1 MSRRNRKDKVK
12 DSEADVTSV
21 SESGV
26 FDDVTDNGSTYDD
39 ISLDSFSSKTVVF
52 EQIVTDGE
60 KKEESTKSGK
70 KKNIPNPFKSIG
82 ENLKKNLRESKNS
95 KASVRESISE
105 DFDSDNTEEEALS
118 GVSDEACIDEA
129 AKVTSDKSGEEVEST
144 HRHHHHHHHSHS
156 DTSKGEEEKSDSES
170 SHHHHHSHSST
181 SKGENEKSDSESGHH
196 HHHSHSS
203 TSESENKKSDRK
215 SRRSRH
221 RKSKNENKDES
232 KSESEIS
239 EDESLA
245 ESESSAENESIAES
259 SISESQIVSGNESI
273 AENNTAESRIAE
285 NESVVENDTTESEN
299 VGKDSDSKS
308 DRQHHR
314 HHSRKNESDNEKS
327 DSEKSS
333 HSHHH
338 SSSSKSESKSE
349 SSHHHSSSSSNGES
363 KSNSDNKSSHH
374 HHSSESGSSSHH
386 HHHHHHSSKESDH
399 EYEVSYGKYNFSVNP
414 DEEDV
419 PVAKYR
425 KISKRKQEQEKKKKE
440 LEKKKKPKSK
450 AFIIFMRIGIT
461 VVSILLVI
469 VISLVVMIVM
479 GKNSLLE
486 DNQNVRVK
494 LPASVE
500 MYDDYIIYKG
510 HKYKYNENVATVLF
524 SGIDKKT
531 KEHNEE
537 IFGTAGQADS
547 IFVLALDTS
556 TGSYKLM
563 ALSRDSMVDVNICD
577 AAGNFKGTQKMQICL
592 AHAYGDGEETSNL
605 NLKRS
610 ISRLFFGI
618 PVNAYMSVD
627 LDIIPILNDDVG
639 GVTVTVI
646 EDLTNWNPIFKK
658 GETIT
663 LHGTQAETYVRA
675 RDVTGDENQNNL
687 RMDRQKSYIDGFVDN
702 AITMTRKDFS
712 TPLMLYNDVA
722 DYSRTDID
730 ATKISYLAS
739 VFLQRGFSSDEDLV
753 KIPGKT
759 VMGEKYA
766 EYHVDTEA
774 FFDIIIQAYYIRID

>member
-1 MSRRNRKDKVK
+1 MNLRNRKDKVA

-21 SESGV
+21 SGGGI
-26 FDDVTDNGSTYDD
+26 FDDVTDSNSTDDD

-52 EQIVTDGE
+52 EKILANGE
-60 KKEESTKSGK
+60 IKEESKKSSNK
-70 KKNIPNPFKSIG
+70 KSIQNPFKSIG
-82 ENLKKNLRESKNS
+82 ENLKKNLSESKNS

-105 DFDSDNTEEEALS
+105 DFDGDSTEEVS
-118 GVSDEACIDEA
+118 GRVSDKAFIDETAKA
-129 AKVTSDKSGEEVEST
+129 ASDTSGEEAKST
-144 HRHHHHHHHSHS
+144 HHHHHHRHHSHS
-156 DTSKGEEEKSDSES
+156 STSEDENKKSDSES

-181 SKGENEKSDSESGHH
+181 GEGEADTRNEAEIKKNESIESSSEIESVENVSSAESTAVESKIAENV
-196 HHHSHSS
+196 SS
-203 TSESENKKSDRK
+203 NEAERG
-215 SRRSRH
+215 
-221 RKSKNENKDES
+221 KNENTKEIKSESHHRS
-232 KSESEIS
+232 KSES
-239 EDESLA
+239 
-245 ESESSAENESIAES
+245 
-259 SISESQIVSGNESI
+259 
-273 AENNTAESRIAE
+273 
-285 NESVVENDTTESEN
+285 
-299 VGKDSDSKS
+299 DSKKS
-308 DRQHHR
+308 DG
-314 HHSRKNESDNEKS
+314 EKS
-327 DSEKSS
+327 G

-338 SSSSKSESKSE
+338 SSGSE
-349 SSHHHSSSSSNGES
+349 SS
-363 KSNSDNKSSHH
+363 SHH
-374 HHSSESGSSSHH
+374 HH

-425 KISKRKQEQEKKKKE
+425 KISKRKQEQEKRKQE

-450 AFIIFMRIGIT
+450 AFIIFMRVGIT
-461 VVSILLVI
+461 VVSILLVV
-469 VISLVVMIVM
+469 VISLVVMINM

-486 DNQNVRVK
+486 DNQDLRVK
-494 LPASVE
+494 VPASVE

-510 HKYKYNENVATVLF
+510 HKYKYNENVATILF

-592 AHAYGDGEETSNL
+592 AHAYGDGAETSNL

-627 LDIIPILNDDVG
+627 LDVIPILNDDVG
-639 GVTVTVI
+639 GVTVTVM
-646 EDLTNWNPIFKK
+646 EDLTSWNPIFRK

-663 LHGTQAETYVRA
+663 LWGTQAETYVRA

-687 RMDRQKSYIDGFVDN
+687 RMERQKSYIDGFVDN
-702 AITMTRKDFS
+702 AITLTRKDFS

>member
-1 MSRRNRKDKVK
+1 MNLRNRKDKVA

-21 SESGV
+21 SGGGI
-26 FDDVTDNGSTYDD
+26 FDDVTDSNSTDDD

-52 EQIVTDGE
+52 EKILANGE
-60 KKEESTKSGK
+60 IKEESKKSSNK
-70 KKNIPNPFKSIG
+70 KSIQNPFKSIG
-82 ENLKKNLRESKNS
+82 ENLKKNLSESKNS

-105 DFDSDNTEEEALS
+105 DFDGDSTEEVS
-118 GVSDEACIDEA
+118 GRVSDKAFIDETAKA
-129 AKVTSDKSGEEVEST
+129 ASDTSGEEAKST
-144 HRHHHHHHHSHS
+144 HHHHHHRHHSHS
-156 DTSKGEEEKSDSES
+156 STSEDENKKSDSES

-181 SKGENEKSDSESGHH
+181 GEGEADTRNEAEIKKNESIESSSEIESVENVSSAESTAVESKIAENV
-196 HHHSHSS
+196 SS
-203 TSESENKKSDRK
+203 NEAERG
-215 SRRSRH
+215 
-221 RKSKNENKDES
+221 KNENTKEIKSESHHRS
-232 KSESEIS
+232 KSES
-239 EDESLA
+239 
-245 ESESSAENESIAES
+245 
-259 SISESQIVSGNESI
+259 
-273 AENNTAESRIAE
+273 
-285 NESVVENDTTESEN
+285 
-299 VGKDSDSKS
+299 DSK
-308 DRQHHR
+308 
-314 HHSRKNESDNEKS
+314 KS
-327 DSEKSS
+327 DGEKSS
-333 HSHHH
+333 RSRHH
-338 SSSSKSESKSE
+338 SSSSKSESDSKKSDGE
-349 SSHHHSSSSSNGES
+349 KSGHSHHHSSGSES
-363 KSNSDNKSSHH
+363 SSHH
-374 HHSSESGSSSHH
+374 HH

-425 KISKRKQEQEKKKKE
+425 KISKRKQEQEKRKQE

-450 AFIIFMRIGIT
+450 AFIIFMRVGIT
-461 VVSILLVI
+461 VVSILLVV
-469 VISLVVMIVM
+469 VISLVVMINM

-486 DNQNVRVK
+486 DNQDLRVK
-494 LPASVE
+494 VPASVE

-510 HKYKYNENVATVLF
+510 HKYKYNENVATILF

-592 AHAYGDGEETSNL
+592 AHAYGDGAETSNL

-627 LDIIPILNDDVG
+627 LDVIPILNDDVG
-639 GVTVTVI
+639 GVTVTVM
-646 EDLTNWNPIFKK
+646 EDLTSWNPIFRK

-663 LHGTQAETYVRA
+663 LWGTQAETYVRA

-687 RMDRQKSYIDGFVDN
+687 RMERQKSYIDGFVDN
-702 AITMTRKDFS
+702 AIALTRKDFS

>member
-1 MSRRNRKDKVK
+1 MNLRNRKDKVA

-21 SESGV
+21 SGGGI
-26 FDDVTDNGSTYDD
+26 FDDVTDSNSTDDD

-52 EQIVTDGE
+52 EKILANGE
-60 KKEESTKSGK
+60 IKEESKKSSNK
-70 KKNIPNPFKSIG
+70 KSIQNPFKSIG
-82 ENLKKNLRESKNS
+82 ENLKKNLSESKNS

-105 DFDSDNTEEEALS
+105 DFDGDSTEEVS
-118 GVSDEACIDEA
+118 GRVSDKAFIDETAKA
-129 AKVTSDKSGEEVEST
+129 ASDTSGEEAKST
-144 HRHHHHHHHSHS
+144 HHHHHHRHHSHS
-156 DTSKGEEEKSDSES
+156 STSEDENKKSDSES

-181 SKGENEKSDSESGHH
+181 GEGEADTRNEAEIKKNESIESSSEIESVENVSSAESTAVESKIAENV
-196 HHHSHSS
+196 SS
-203 TSESENKKSDRK
+203 NEAERG
-215 SRRSRH
+215 
-221 RKSKNENKDES
+221 KNENTKEIKSESHHRS
-232 KSESEIS
+232 KSES
-239 EDESLA
+239 
-245 ESESSAENESIAES
+245 
-259 SISESQIVSGNESI
+259 
-273 AENNTAESRIAE
+273 
-285 NESVVENDTTESEN
+285 
-299 VGKDSDSKS
+299 DSKKS
-308 DRQHHR
+308 DGEKSSRSR
-314 HHSRKNESDNEKS
+314 HHSSSSKSES
-327 DSEKSS
+327 DSEKSNGEKS
-333 HSHHH
+333 SRSHHH
-338 SSSSKSESKSE
+338 SSSSKSESDSKKSDGE
-349 SSHHHSSSSSNGES
+349 KSGHSHHHSSGSES
-363 KSNSDNKSSHH
+363 SSHH
-374 HHSSESGSSSHH
+374 HH

-425 KISKRKQEQEKKKKE
+425 KISKRKQEQEKRKQE

-450 AFIIFMRIGIT
+450 AFIIFMRVGIT
-461 VVSILLVI
+461 VVSILLVV
-469 VISLVVMIVM
+469 VISLVVMINM

-486 DNQNVRVK
+486 DNQDLRVK
-494 LPASVE
+494 VPASVE

-510 HKYKYNENVATVLF
+510 HKYKYNENVATILF

-592 AHAYGDGEETSNL
+592 AHAYGDGAETSNL

-639 GVTVTVI
+639 GVTVTVM
-646 EDLTNWNPIFKK
+646 EDLTSWNPIFRK

-663 LHGTQAETYVRA
+663 LWGTQAETYVRA

-687 RMDRQKSYIDGFVDN
+687 RMERQKSYIDGFVDN
-702 AITMTRKDFS
+702 AITLTRKDFS

>member
-1 MSRRNRKDKVK
+1 MNLRNRKDKVA

-21 SESGV
+21 SGGGI
-26 FDDVTDNGSTYDD
+26 FDDVTDSNSTDDD

-52 EQIVTDGE
+52 EKILANGE
-60 KKEESTKSGK
+60 IKEESKKSSNK
-70 KKNIPNPFKSIG
+70 KSIQNPFKSIG
-82 ENLKKNLRESKNS
+82 ENLKKNLSESKNS

-105 DFDSDNTEEEALS
+105 DFDGDSTEEVS
-118 GVSDEACIDEA
+118 GRVSDKAFIDETAKA
-129 AKVTSDKSGEEVEST
+129 ASDTSGEEAKST
-144 HRHHHHHHHSHS
+144 HHHHHHRHHSHS
-156 DTSKGEEEKSDSES
+156 STSEDENKKSDSES

-181 SKGENEKSDSESGHH
+181 GEGEADTRNEAEIKKNESIESSSEIESVENVSSAESTAVESKIAENV
-196 HHHSHSS
+196 SS
-203 TSESENKKSDRK
+203 NEAERG
-215 SRRSRH
+215 
-221 RKSKNENKDES
+221 KNENTKEIKSESHHRS
-232 KSESEIS
+232 KSES
-239 EDESLA
+239 
-245 ESESSAENESIAES
+245 
-259 SISESQIVSGNESI
+259 
-273 AENNTAESRIAE
+273 
-285 NESVVENDTTESEN
+285 
-299 VGKDSDSKS
+299 DSKKS
-308 DRQHHR
+308 DGEKSSRSR
-314 HHSRKNESDNEKS
+314 HHSSSSKSES
-327 DSEKSS
+327 DSEKSNGEKS
-333 HSHHH
+333 SRSHHH
-338 SSSSKSESKSE
+338 SSSSKSESDSKKSDGE
-349 SSHHHSSSSSNGES
+349 KSGHSHHHSSGSES
-363 KSNSDNKSSHH
+363 SSHH
-374 HHSSESGSSSHH
+374 HH

-425 KISKRKQEQEKKKKE
+425 KISKRKQEQEKRKQE

-450 AFIIFMRIGIT
+450 AFIIFMRAGIT
-461 VVSILLVI
+461 VVSILLVV
-469 VISLVVMIVM
+469 VISLVVMINM

-486 DNQNVRVK
+486 DNQDLRVK
-494 LPASVE
+494 VPASVE

-510 HKYKYNENVATVLF
+510 HKYKYNENVATILF

-592 AHAYGDGEETSNL
+592 AHAYGDGAETSNL

-627 LDIIPILNDDVG
+627 LDVIPILNDDVG
-639 GVTVTVI
+639 GVTVTVM
-646 EDLTNWNPIFKK
+646 EDLTSWNPIFRK

-663 LHGTQAETYVRA
+663 LWGTQAETYVRA

-687 RMDRQKSYIDGFVDN
+687 RMERQKSYIDGFVDN
-702 AITMTRKDFS
+702 AITLTRKDFS

>member
-1 MSRRNRKDKVK
+1 MNLRNRKDKVA

-21 SESGV
+21 SGGGI
-26 FDDVTDNGSTYDD
+26 FDDVTDSNSTDDD

-52 EQIVTDGE
+52 EKILANGE
-60 KKEESTKSGK
+60 IKEESKKSSNK
-70 KKNIPNPFKSIG
+70 KSIQNPFKSIG
-82 ENLKKNLRESKNS
+82 ENLKKNLSESKNS
-95 KASVRESISE
+95 KVSVRESISE
-105 DFDSDNTEEEALS
+105 DFDGDSTEEVS
-118 GVSDEACIDEA
+118 GRVSDKAFIDETAKA
-129 AKVTSDKSGEEVEST
+129 ASDTSGEEAKST
-144 HRHHHHHHHSHS
+144 HHHHHHRHHSHS
-156 DTSKGEEEKSDSES
+156 STSEDENKKSDSES

-181 SKGENEKSDSESGHH
+181 GEGEADTRNEAEIKKNESIESSSEIESVENVSSAESTAVESKIAENV
-196 HHHSHSS
+196 SS
-203 TSESENKKSDRK
+203 NEAERG
-215 SRRSRH
+215 
-221 RKSKNENKDES
+221 KNENTKEIKSESHHRS
-232 KSESEIS
+232 KSES
-239 EDESLA
+239 
-245 ESESSAENESIAES
+245 
-259 SISESQIVSGNESI
+259 
-273 AENNTAESRIAE
+273 
-285 NESVVENDTTESEN
+285 
-299 VGKDSDSKS
+299 DSKKS
-308 DRQHHR
+308 DGEKSSRSR
-314 HHSRKNESDNEKS
+314 HHSSSSKSES
-327 DSEKSS
+327 DSEKSNGEKS
-333 HSHHH
+333 SRSHHH
-338 SSSSKSESKSE
+338 SSSSKSESDSKKSDGE
-349 SSHHHSSSSSNGES
+349 KSGHSHHHSSGSES
-363 KSNSDNKSSHH
+363 SSHH
-374 HHSSESGSSSHH
+374 HH

-425 KISKRKQEQEKKKKE
+425 KISKRKQEQEKRKQE

-450 AFIIFMRIGIT
+450 AFIIFMRAGIT
-461 VVSILLVI
+461 VVSILLVV
-469 VISLVVMIVM
+469 VISLVVMINM

-486 DNQNVRVK
+486 DNQDLRVK
-494 LPASVE
+494 VPASVE

-510 HKYKYNENVATVLF
+510 HKYKYNENVATILF

-592 AHAYGDGEETSNL
+592 AHAYGDGAETSNL

-627 LDIIPILNDDVG
+627 LDVIPILNDDVG
-639 GVTVTVI
+639 GVTVTVM
-646 EDLTNWNPIFKK
+646 EDLTSWNPIFRK

-663 LHGTQAETYVRA
+663 LWGTQAETYVRA

-687 RMDRQKSYIDGFVDN
+687 RMERQKSYIDGFVDN
-702 AITMTRKDFS
+702 AITLTRKDFS

>member
-1 MSRRNRKDKVK
+1 MNLRNRKDKVA

-21 SESGV
+21 SGGGI
-26 FDDVTDNGSTYDD
+26 FDDVTDSNSTDDD

-52 EQIVTDGE
+52 EKILANGE
-60 KKEESTKSGK
+60 IKEESQKSSNK
-70 KKNIPNPFKSIG
+70 KSIQNPFKSIG
-82 ENLKKNLRESKNS
+82 ENLKKNLSESKNS
-95 KASVRESISE
+95 KVSVRESISE
-105 DFDSDNTEEEALS
+105 DFDGDSTEEVS
-118 GVSDEACIDEA
+118 GRVSDKAFIDETAKA
-129 AKVTSDKSGEEVEST
+129 ASDTSGEEAKST
-144 HRHHHHHHHSHS
+144 HHHHHHRHHSHS
-156 DTSKGEEEKSDSES
+156 STSEDENKKSDSES

-181 SKGENEKSDSESGHH
+181 GEGEADTRNEAEIKKNESIESSSEIESVENVSSAESTAVESKIAENV
-196 HHHSHSS
+196 SS
-203 TSESENKKSDRK
+203 NEAERG
-215 SRRSRH
+215 
-221 RKSKNENKDES
+221 KNENTKEIKSESHHRS
-232 KSESEIS
+232 KSES
-239 EDESLA
+239 
-245 ESESSAENESIAES
+245 
-259 SISESQIVSGNESI
+259 
-273 AENNTAESRIAE
+273 
-285 NESVVENDTTESEN
+285 
-299 VGKDSDSKS
+299 DSKKS
-308 DRQHHR
+308 DGEKSSRSR
-314 HHSRKNESDNEKS
+314 HHSSSSKSES
-327 DSEKSS
+327 DSEKSNGEKS
-333 HSHHH
+333 SRSHHH
-338 SSSSKSESKSE
+338 SSSSKSESDSKKSDGE
-349 SSHHHSSSSSNGES
+349 KSGHSHHHSSGSES
-363 KSNSDNKSSHH
+363 SSHH
-374 HHSSESGSSSHH
+374 HH

-425 KISKRKQEQEKKKKE
+425 KISKRKQEQEKRKQE

-450 AFIIFMRIGIT
+450 AFIIFMRAGIT
-461 VVSILLVI
+461 VVSILLVV
-469 VISLVVMIVM
+469 VISLVVMINM

-486 DNQNVRVK
+486 DNQDLRVK
-494 LPASVE
+494 VPASVE

-510 HKYKYNENVATVLF
+510 HKYKYNENVATILF
-524 SGIDKKT
+524 SCIDKKT

-592 AHAYGDGEETSNL
+592 AHAYGDGAETSNL

-627 LDIIPILNDDVG
+627 LDVIPILNDDVG
-639 GVTVTVI
+639 GVTVTVM
-646 EDLTNWNPIFKK
+646 EDLTSWNPIFRK

-663 LHGTQAETYVRA
+663 LWGTQAETYVRA

-687 RMDRQKSYIDGFVDN
+687 RMERQKSYIDGFVDN
-702 AITMTRKDFS
+702 AITLTRKDFS

>member
-1 MSRRNRKDKVK
+1 MNLRNRKDKVA

-21 SESGV
+21 SGGGI
-26 FDDVTDNGSTYDD
+26 FDDVTDSNSTDDD

-52 EQIVTDGE
+52 EKILANGE
-60 KKEESTKSGK
+60 IKEESKKSSNK
-70 KKNIPNPFKSIG
+70 KSIQNPFKSIG
-82 ENLKKNLRESKNS
+82 ENLKKNLSESKNS

-105 DFDSDNTEEEALS
+105 DFDGDSTEEVS
-118 GVSDEACIDEA
+118 GRVSDKAFIDETAKA
-129 AKVTSDKSGEEVEST
+129 ASDTSGEEAKST
-144 HRHHHHHHHSHS
+144 HHHHHHRHHSHS
-156 DTSKGEEEKSDSES
+156 STSEDENKKSDSES

-181 SKGENEKSDSESGHH
+181 GEGEADTRNEAEIKKNESIESSSEIESVENVSSAESTAVESKIAENV
-196 HHHSHSS
+196 SS
-203 TSESENKKSDRK
+203 NEAERG
-215 SRRSRH
+215 
-221 RKSKNENKDES
+221 KNENTKEIKSESHHRS
-232 KSESEIS
+232 KSES
-239 EDESLA
+239 
-245 ESESSAENESIAES
+245 
-259 SISESQIVSGNESI
+259 
-273 AENNTAESRIAE
+273 
-285 NESVVENDTTESEN
+285 
-299 VGKDSDSKS
+299 DSKKS
-308 DRQHHR
+308 DGEKSSRSR
-314 HHSRKNESDNEKS
+314 HHSSSSKSES
-327 DSEKSS
+327 DSEKSNGEKS
-333 HSHHH
+333 SRSHHH
-338 SSSSKSESKSE
+338 SSSSKSESDSKKSDGE
-349 SSHHHSSSSSNGES
+349 KSGHSHHHSSGSES
-363 KSNSDNKSSHH
+363 SSHH
-374 HHSSESGSSSHH
+374 HH

-425 KISKRKQEQEKKKKE
+425 KISKRKQEQEKRKQE

-450 AFIIFMRIGIT
+450 AFIIFMRVGIT
-461 VVSILLVI
+461 VVSILLVV
-469 VISLVVMIVM
+469 VISLVVMINM

-486 DNQNVRVK
+486 DNQDLRVK
-494 LPASVE
+494 VPASVE

-510 HKYKYNENVATVLF
+510 HKYKYNENVATILF

-592 AHAYGDGEETSNL
+592 AHAYGDGAETSNL

-627 LDIIPILNDDVG
+627 LDVIPILNDDVG
-639 GVTVTVI
+639 GVTVTVM
-646 EDLTNWNPIFKK
+646 EDLTSWNPIFRK

-663 LHGTQAETYVRA
+663 LWGTQAETYVRA

-687 RMDRQKSYIDGFVDN
+687 RMERQKSYIDGFVDN
-702 AITMTRKDFS
+702 AITLTRKDFS

>member
-1 MSRRNRKDKVK
+1 MNLRNRKDKVA

-21 SESGV
+21 SGGGI
-26 FDDVTDNGSTYDD
+26 FDDVTDSNSTDDD

-52 EQIVTDGE
+52 EKILANGE
-60 KKEESTKSGK
+60 IKEESKKSSNK
-70 KKNIPNPFKSIG
+70 KSIQNPFKSIG
-82 ENLKKNLRESKNS
+82 ENLKKNLSESKNS

-105 DFDSDNTEEEALS
+105 DFDGDSTEEVS
-118 GVSDEACIDEA
+118 GRVSDKAFIDETAKA
-129 AKVTSDKSGEEVEST
+129 ASDTSGEEAKST
-144 HRHHHHHHHSHS
+144 HHHHHHRHHSHS
-156 DTSKGEEEKSDSES
+156 STSEDENKKSDSES

-181 SKGENEKSDSESGHH
+181 GEGEADTRNEAEIKKNESIESSSEIESVENVSSAESTAVESKIAENVSSAESTAVE
-196 HHHSHSS
+196 SKIAENVSS
-203 TSESENKKSDRK
+203 NEAERG
-215 SRRSRH
+215 
-221 RKSKNENKDES
+221 KNENTKEIKSESHHRS
-232 KSESEIS
+232 KSES
-239 EDESLA
+239 
-245 ESESSAENESIAES
+245 
-259 SISESQIVSGNESI
+259 
-273 AENNTAESRIAE
+273 
-285 NESVVENDTTESEN
+285 
-299 VGKDSDSKS
+299 DSKKS
-308 DRQHHR
+308 DG
-314 HHSRKNESDNEKS
+314 EKS
-327 DSEKSS
+327 G

-338 SSSSKSESKSE
+338 SSGSE
-349 SSHHHSSSSSNGES
+349 SS
-363 KSNSDNKSSHH
+363 SHH
-374 HHSSESGSSSHH
+374 HH

-425 KISKRKQEQEKKKKE
+425 KISKRKQEQEKRKQE

-450 AFIIFMRIGIT
+450 AFIIFMRVGIT
-461 VVSILLVI
+461 VVSILLVV
-469 VISLVVMIVM
+469 VISLVVMINM

-486 DNQNVRVK
+486 DNQDLRVK
-494 LPASVE
+494 VPASVE

-510 HKYKYNENVATVLF
+510 HKYKYNENVATILF

-592 AHAYGDGEETSNL
+592 AHAYGDGAETSNL

-627 LDIIPILNDDVG
+627 LDVIPILNDDVG
-639 GVTVTVI
+639 GVTVTVM
-646 EDLTNWNPIFKK
+646 EDLTSWNPIFRK

-663 LHGTQAETYVRA
+663 LWGTQAETYVRA

-687 RMDRQKSYIDGFVDN
+687 RMERQKSYIDGFVDN
-702 AITMTRKDFS
+702 AITLTRKDFS

>member
-1 MSRRNRKDKVK
+1 MNLRNRKDKVA

-21 SESGV
+21 SGGGI
-26 FDDVTDNGSTYDD
+26 FDDVTDSNSTDDD

-52 EQIVTDGE
+52 EKILANGE
-60 KKEESTKSGK
+60 IKEESKKSSNK
-70 KKNIPNPFKSIG
+70 KSIQNPFKSIG
-82 ENLKKNLRESKNS
+82 ENLKKNLSESKNS

-105 DFDSDNTEEEALS
+105 DFDGDSTEEVS
-118 GVSDEACIDEA
+118 GRVSDKAFIDET
-129 AKVTSDKSGEEVEST
+129 AKVASDTSGEEAKST
-144 HRHHHHHHHSHS
+144 HHHHHHRHHSHS
-156 DTSKGEEEKSDSES
+156 STSEDENKKSDSES

-181 SKGENEKSDSESGHH
+181 GEGEADTRNEAEIKKNESIESSSEIESVENVSSAESTAVESKIAENV
-196 HHHSHSS
+196 SS
-203 TSESENKKSDRK
+203 NEAERG
-215 SRRSRH
+215 
-221 RKSKNENKDES
+221 KNENTKEIKSESHHRS
-232 KSESEIS
+232 KSES
-239 EDESLA
+239 
-245 ESESSAENESIAES
+245 
-259 SISESQIVSGNESI
+259 
-273 AENNTAESRIAE
+273 
-285 NESVVENDTTESEN
+285 
-299 VGKDSDSKS
+299 DSKKS
-308 DRQHHR
+308 DGEKSSRSR
-314 HHSRKNESDNEKS
+314 HHSSSSKSES
-327 DSEKSS
+327 DSEKSNGEKS
-333 HSHHH
+333 SRSHHH
-338 SSSSKSESKSE
+338 SSSSKSESDSKKSDGE
-349 SSHHHSSSSSNGES
+349 KSGHSHHHSSGSES
-363 KSNSDNKSSHH
+363 SSHH
-374 HHSSESGSSSHH
+374 HH

-425 KISKRKQEQEKKKKE
+425 KISKRKQEQEKRKQE

-450 AFIIFMRIGIT
+450 AFIIFMRAGIT
-461 VVSILLVI
+461 VVSILLVV
-469 VISLVVMIVM
+469 VISLVVMINM

-486 DNQNVRVK
+486 DNQDLRVK
-494 LPASVE
+494 VPASVE

-510 HKYKYNENVATVLF
+510 HKYKYNENVATILF

-592 AHAYGDGEETSNL
+592 AHAYGDGAETSNL

-627 LDIIPILNDDVG
+627 LDVIPILNDDVG
-639 GVTVTVI
+639 GVTVTVM
-646 EDLTNWNPIFKK
+646 EDLTSWNPIFRK

-663 LHGTQAETYVRA
+663 LWGTQAETYVRA

-687 RMDRQKSYIDGFVDN
+687 RMERQKSYIDGFVDN
-702 AITMTRKDFS
+702 AITLTRKDFS

>member
-1 MSRRNRKDKVK
+1 MNLRNRKDKVA

-21 SESGV
+21 SGGGI
-26 FDDVTDNGSTYDD
+26 FDDVTDSNSTDDD

-52 EQIVTDGE
+52 EKILANGE
-60 KKEESTKSGK
+60 IKEESKKSSNK
-70 KKNIPNPFKSIG
+70 KSIQNPFKSIG
-82 ENLKKNLRESKNS
+82 ENLKKNLSESKNS

-105 DFDSDNTEEEALS
+105 DFDGDSTEEVS
-118 GVSDEACIDEA
+118 GRVSDKAFIDETAKA
-129 AKVTSDKSGEEVEST
+129 ASDTSGEEAKST
-144 HRHHHHHHHSHS
+144 HHHHHHRHHSHS
-156 DTSKGEEEKSDSES
+156 STSEDENKKSDSES

-181 SKGENEKSDSESGHH
+181 GEGEADTRNEAEIKKNESIESSSEIESVENVSSAESTAVESKIAENVSSAESTAVE
-196 HHHSHSS
+196 SKIAENVSS
-203 TSESENKKSDRK
+203 NEAERG
-215 SRRSRH
+215 
-221 RKSKNENKDES
+221 KNENTKEIKSESHHRS
-232 KSESEIS
+232 KSES
-239 EDESLA
+239 
-245 ESESSAENESIAES
+245 
-259 SISESQIVSGNESI
+259 
-273 AENNTAESRIAE
+273 
-285 NESVVENDTTESEN
+285 
-299 VGKDSDSKS
+299 DSKKS
-308 DRQHHR
+308 DGEKSSRSR
-314 HHSRKNESDNEKS
+314 HHSSSSKSES
-327 DSEKSS
+327 DSEKSNGEKS
-333 HSHHH
+333 SRSHHH
-338 SSSSKSESKSE
+338 SSSSKSESDSKKSDGE
-349 SSHHHSSSSSNGES
+349 KSGHSHHHSSGSES
-363 KSNSDNKSSHH
+363 SSHH
-374 HHSSESGSSSHH
+374 HH

-425 KISKRKQEQEKKKKE
+425 KISKRKQEQEKRKQE

-450 AFIIFMRIGIT
+450 AFIIFMRVGIT
-461 VVSILLVI
+461 VVSILLVV
-469 VISLVVMIVM
+469 VISLVVMINM

-486 DNQNVRVK
+486 DNQDLRVK
-494 LPASVE
+494 VPASVE

-510 HKYKYNENVATVLF
+510 HKYKYNENVATILF

-592 AHAYGDGEETSNL
+592 AHAYGDGAETSNL

-627 LDIIPILNDDVG
+627 LDVIPILNDDVG
-639 GVTVTVI
+639 GVTVTVM
-646 EDLTNWNPIFKK
+646 EDLTSWNPIFRK

-663 LHGTQAETYVRA
+663 LRGTQAETYVRA

-687 RMDRQKSYIDGFVDN
+687 RMERQKSYIDGFVDN
-702 AITMTRKDFS
+702 AITLTRKDFS

>member
-1 MSRRNRKDKVK
+1 MNLRNRKDKVA

-21 SESGV
+21 SGGGI
-26 FDDVTDNGSTYDD
+26 FDDVTDSNSTDDD

-52 EQIVTDGE
+52 EKILANGE
-60 KKEESTKSGK
+60 IKEESKKSSNK
-70 KKNIPNPFKSIG
+70 KSIQNPFKSIG
-82 ENLKKNLRESKNS
+82 ENLKKNLSESKNS

-105 DFDSDNTEEEALS
+105 DFDGDSTEEVS
-118 GVSDEACIDEA
+118 GRVSDKAFIDETAKA
-129 AKVTSDKSGEEVEST
+129 ASDTSGEEAKST
-144 HRHHHHHHHSHS
+144 HHHHHHRHHSHS
-156 DTSKGEEEKSDSES
+156 STSEDENKKSDSES

-181 SKGENEKSDSESGHH
+181 GEGEADTRNEAEIKKNESIESSSEIESVENVSSAESTAVESKIAENV
-196 HHHSHSS
+196 SS
-203 TSESENKKSDRK
+203 NEAERG
-215 SRRSRH
+215 
-221 RKSKNENKDES
+221 KNENTKEIKSESHHRS
-232 KSESEIS
+232 KSES
-239 EDESLA
+239 
-245 ESESSAENESIAES
+245 
-259 SISESQIVSGNESI
+259 
-273 AENNTAESRIAE
+273 
-285 NESVVENDTTESEN
+285 
-299 VGKDSDSKS
+299 DSKKS
-308 DRQHHR
+308 DG
-314 HHSRKNESDNEKS
+314 EKS
-327 DSEKSS
+327 G

-338 SSSSKSESKSE
+338 SSGSE
-349 SSHHHSSSSSNGES
+349 SS
-363 KSNSDNKSSHH
+363 SHH
-374 HHSSESGSSSHH
+374 HH

-425 KISKRKQEQEKKKKE
+425 KISKRKQEQEKRKQE

-450 AFIIFMRIGIT
+450 AFIIFMRVGIT
-461 VVSILLVI
+461 VVSILLVV
-469 VISLVVMIVM
+469 VISLVVMINM

-486 DNQNVRVK
+486 DNQDLRVK
-494 LPASVE
+494 VPASVE

-510 HKYKYNENVATVLF
+510 HKYKYNENVATILF

-592 AHAYGDGEETSNL
+592 AHAYGDGAETSNL

-627 LDIIPILNDDVG
+627 LDVIPILNDDVG
-639 GVTVTVI
+639 GVTVTVM
-646 EDLTNWNPIFKK
+646 EDLTSWNPIFRK

-663 LHGTQAETYVRA
+663 LWGTQAETYVRA

-687 RMDRQKSYIDGFVDN
+687 RMERQKSYIDGFVDN
-702 AITMTRKDFS
+702 AIALTRKDFS

>member
-1 MSRRNRKDKVK
+1 MNLRNRKDKVA

-21 SESGV
+21 SGGGI
-26 FDDVTDNGSTYDD
+26 FDDVTDSNSTDDD

-52 EQIVTDGE
+52 EKILANGE
-60 KKEESTKSGK
+60 IKEESKKSSNK
-70 KKNIPNPFKSIG
+70 KSIQNPFKSIG
-82 ENLKKNLRESKNS
+82 ENLKKNLSESKNS

-105 DFDSDNTEEEALS
+105 DFDGDSTEEVS
-118 GVSDEACIDEA
+118 GRVSDKAFIDETAKA
-129 AKVTSDKSGEEVEST
+129 ASDTSGEEAKST
-144 HRHHHHHHHSHS
+144 HHHHHHRHHSHS
-156 DTSKGEEEKSDSES
+156 STSEDENKKSDSES

-181 SKGENEKSDSESGHH
+181 GEGEADTRNEAEIKKNESIESSSEIESVENVSSAESTAVESKIAENVSSAESTAVE
-196 HHHSHSS
+196 SKIAENVSS
-203 TSESENKKSDRK
+203 NEAERG
-215 SRRSRH
+215 
-221 RKSKNENKDES
+221 KNENTKEIKSESHHRS
-232 KSESEIS
+232 KSES
-239 EDESLA
+239 
-245 ESESSAENESIAES
+245 
-259 SISESQIVSGNESI
+259 
-273 AENNTAESRIAE
+273 
-285 NESVVENDTTESEN
+285 
-299 VGKDSDSKS
+299 DSK
-308 DRQHHR
+308 
-314 HHSRKNESDNEKS
+314 KS
-327 DSEKSS
+327 DGEKSS
-333 HSHHH
+333 RSHHH
-338 SSSSKSESKSE
+338 SSGSE
-349 SSHHHSSSSSNGES
+349 SS
-363 KSNSDNKSSHH
+363 SHH
-374 HHSSESGSSSHH
+374 HH

-425 KISKRKQEQEKKKKE
+425 KISKRKQEQEKRKQE

-450 AFIIFMRIGIT
+450 AFIIFMRAGIT
-461 VVSILLVI
+461 VVSILLVV
-469 VISLVVMIVM
+469 VISLVVMINM

-486 DNQNVRVK
+486 DNQDLRVK
-494 LPASVE
+494 VPASVE

-510 HKYKYNENVATVLF
+510 HKYKYNENVATILF

-592 AHAYGDGEETSNL
+592 AHAYGDGAETSNL

-627 LDIIPILNDDVG
+627 LDVIPILNDDVG
-639 GVTVTVI
+639 GVTVTVM
-646 EDLTNWNPIFKK
+646 EDLTSWNPIFRK

-663 LHGTQAETYVRA
+663 LWGTQAETYVRA

-687 RMDRQKSYIDGFVDN
+687 RMERQKSYIDGFVDN
-702 AITMTRKDFS
+702 AITLTRKDFS

>member
-1 MSRRNRKDKVK
+1 MNLRNRKDKVA

-21 SESGV
+21 SGGGI
-26 FDDVTDNGSTYDD
+26 FDDVTDSNSTDDD

-52 EQIVTDGE
+52 EKILANGE
-60 KKEESTKSGK
+60 IKEESKKSSNK
-70 KKNIPNPFKSIG
+70 KSIQNPFKSIG
-82 ENLKKNLRESKNS
+82 ENLKKNLSESKNS

-105 DFDSDNTEEEALS
+105 DFDGDSTEEVS
-118 GVSDEACIDEA
+118 GRVSDKAFIDETAKA
-129 AKVTSDKSGEEVEST
+129 ASDTSGEEAKST
-144 HRHHHHHHHSHS
+144 HHHHHHRHHSHS
-156 DTSKGEEEKSDSES
+156 STSEDENKKSDSES

-181 SKGENEKSDSESGHH
+181 GEGEADTRNEAEIKKNESIESSSEIESVENVSSAESTAVESKIAENV
-196 HHHSHSS
+196 SS
-203 TSESENKKSDRK
+203 NEAERG
-215 SRRSRH
+215 
-221 RKSKNENKDES
+221 KNENTKEIKSESHHRS
-232 KSESEIS
+232 KSES
-239 EDESLA
+239 
-245 ESESSAENESIAES
+245 
-259 SISESQIVSGNESI
+259 
-273 AENNTAESRIAE
+273 
-285 NESVVENDTTESEN
+285 
-299 VGKDSDSKS
+299 DSKKS
-308 DRQHHR
+308 DGEKSSRSR
-314 HHSRKNESDNEKS
+314 HHSSSSKSES
-327 DSEKSS
+327 DSEKSNGEKS
-333 HSHHH
+333 SRSHHH
-338 SSSSKSESKSE
+338 SSSSKSESDSKKSDGE
-349 SSHHHSSSSSNGES
+349 KSGHSHHHSSGSES
-363 KSNSDNKSSHH
+363 SSHH
-374 HHSSESGSSSHH
+374 HH

-425 KISKRKQEQEKKKKE
+425 KISKRKQEQEKRKQE

-450 AFIIFMRIGIT
+450 AFIIFMRVGIT
-461 VVSILLVI
+461 VVSILLVV
-469 VISLVVMIVM
+469 VISLVVMINM

-486 DNQNVRVK
+486 DNQDLRVK
-494 LPASVE
+494 VPASVE

-510 HKYKYNENVATVLF
+510 HKYKYNENVATILF

-592 AHAYGDGEETSNL
+592 AHAYGDGAETSNL

-627 LDIIPILNDDVG
+627 LDVIPILNDDVG
-639 GVTVTVI
+639 GVTVTVM
-646 EDLTNWNPIFKK
+646 EDLTSWNPIFRK

-663 LHGTQAETYVRA
+663 LRGTQAETYVRA

-687 RMDRQKSYIDGFVDN
+687 RMERQKSYIDGFVDN
-702 AITMTRKDFS
+702 AITLTRKDFS

>member
-1 MSRRNRKDKVK
+1 MSLRNRKDKVT

-21 SESGV
+21 SEGGV
-26 FDDVTDNGSTYDD
+26 LDDVTDSNSTDDD

-52 EQIVTDGE
+52 EKILANGE
-60 KKEESTKSGK
+60 IKEESKKSSNK
-70 KKNIPNPFKSIG
+70 KSIQNPFKSIG
-82 ENLKKNLRESKNS
+82 ENLKKNLSESKNS

-105 DFDSDNTEEEALS
+105 DFDGDSTEEVS
-118 GVSDEACIDEA
+118 GRVSDKAFIDETAKA
-129 AKVTSDKSGEEVEST
+129 ASDTSGEEAKST
-144 HRHHHHHHHSHS
+144 HHHHHHRHHSHS
-156 DTSKGEEEKSDSES
+156 STSEDENKKSDSES

-181 SKGENEKSDSESGHH
+181 GEGEADTRNEAEIKKNESIESSSEIESVENVSSAESTAVESKIAENV
-196 HHHSHSS
+196 SS
-203 TSESENKKSDRK
+203 NEAERG
-215 SRRSRH
+215 
-221 RKSKNENKDES
+221 KNENTKEIKSESHHRS
-232 KSESEIS
+232 KSES
-239 EDESLA
+239 
-245 ESESSAENESIAES
+245 
-259 SISESQIVSGNESI
+259 
-273 AENNTAESRIAE
+273 
-285 NESVVENDTTESEN
+285 
-299 VGKDSDSKS
+299 DSKKS
-308 DRQHHR
+308 DGEKSSRSR
-314 HHSRKNESDNEKS
+314 HHSSSSKSES
-327 DSEKSS
+327 DSEKSNGEKS
-333 HSHHH
+333 SRSHHH
-338 SSSSKSESKSE
+338 SSSSKSESDSKKSDGE
-349 SSHHHSSSSSNGES
+349 KSGHSHHHSSGSES
-363 KSNSDNKSSHH
+363 SSHH
-374 HHSSESGSSSHH
+374 HH

-425 KISKRKQEQEKKKKE
+425 KISKRKQEQEKRKQE

-450 AFIIFMRIGIT
+450 AFIIFMRVGIT
-461 VVSILLVI
+461 VVSILLVV
-469 VISLVVMIVM
+469 VISLVVMINM

-486 DNQNVRVK
+486 DNQDLRVK
-494 LPASVE
+494 VPASVE

-510 HKYKYNENVATVLF
+510 HKYKYNENVATILF
-524 SGIDKKT
+524 SGRDKKT

-592 AHAYGDGEETSNL
+592 AHAYGDGAETSNL

-627 LDIIPILNDDVG
+627 LDVIPILNDDVG
-639 GVTVTVI
+639 GVTVTVM
-646 EDLTNWNPIFKK
+646 EDLTSWNPIFRK

-663 LHGTQAETYVRA
+663 LRGTQAETYVRA

-687 RMDRQKSYIDGFVDN
+687 RMERQKSYIDGFVDN
-702 AITMTRKDFS
+702 AITLTRKDFS